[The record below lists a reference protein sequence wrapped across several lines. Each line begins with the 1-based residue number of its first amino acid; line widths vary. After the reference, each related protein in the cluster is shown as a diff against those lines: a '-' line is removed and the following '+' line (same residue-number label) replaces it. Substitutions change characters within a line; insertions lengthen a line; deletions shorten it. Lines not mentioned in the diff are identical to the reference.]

1 MQGGCHVKNESDSIQ
16 PLFQPLQQ
24 ANDENCIPD
33 ELEAY
38 VWGCGEG
45 GALGLGDTRLVV
57 VNSNFSSASVIVI
70 M

>member
-45 GALGLGDTRLVV
+45 GAQGEITLGIAYFVARNLFT
-57 VNSNFSSASVIVI
+57 SN
-70 M
+70 